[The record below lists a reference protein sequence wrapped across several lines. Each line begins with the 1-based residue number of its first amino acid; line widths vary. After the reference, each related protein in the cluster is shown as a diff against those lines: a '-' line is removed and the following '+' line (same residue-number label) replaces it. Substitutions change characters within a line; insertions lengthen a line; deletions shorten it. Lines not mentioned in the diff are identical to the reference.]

1 MCFSETEI
9 DIILLILFYNLLR
22 FDMFYCIVWMSQHRR
37 EKKLNPTKV
46 GNIYL
51 TCTLPSSNVTI
62 PWEQQSWVL
71 SQSGLRNNKQSSL
84 SWVPEPVTVKAR
96 QKSHVEIL
104 IWPFSTKCWHLTAL
118 CFQGLTPSY
127 YQSIRGLLSYKQ
139 GLKFFED
146 NWALGSR
153 NVYCA

>member
-22 FDMFYCIVWMSQHRR
+22 FDMFYCIVWMSQHRQ

-104 IWPFSTKCWHLTAL
+104 IWPFSTKWWHLTAL
-118 CFQGLTPSY
+118 CFSGSDTK
-127 YQSIRGLLSYKQ
+127 LLSEYKRSFELQ
-139 GLKFFED
+139 TGLKVL
-146 NWALGSR
+146 WRQLGPGK
-153 NVYCA
+153 